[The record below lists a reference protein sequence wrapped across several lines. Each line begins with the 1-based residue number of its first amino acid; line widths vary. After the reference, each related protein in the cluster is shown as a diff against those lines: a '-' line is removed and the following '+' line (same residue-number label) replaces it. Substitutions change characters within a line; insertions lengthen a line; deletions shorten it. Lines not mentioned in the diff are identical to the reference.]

1 MTRRKI
7 TRANVRGF
15 SRHQPQTLWGGQTLW
30 GAEGLWGFHR
40 ESIGRTRTISWLDS
54 GTKWMPDP
62 GSVWPLGNAVLGL
75 CVYPQFGMRSGYRD
89 RFQRVRDTFR
99 RILSLEPG
107 PWTLGIERPFRLIFF
122 KHLPLC
128 CSSTDTAQHNG

>member
-15 SRHQPQTLWGGQTLW
+15 SRHQPQTLWGGKRC
-30 GAEGLWGFHR
+30 GVR
-40 ESIGRTRTISWLDS
+40 RDS
-54 GTKWMPDP
+54 GDFIESRLDGPEQSA
-62 GSVWPLGNAVLGL
+62 GSIQEPSGCRILARFGPWGNAVLGL